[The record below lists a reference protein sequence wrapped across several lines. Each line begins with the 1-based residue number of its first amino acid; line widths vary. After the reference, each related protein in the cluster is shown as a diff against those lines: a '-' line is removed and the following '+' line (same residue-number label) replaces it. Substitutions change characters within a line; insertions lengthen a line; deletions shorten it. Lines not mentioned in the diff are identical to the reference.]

1 MDGLSVFDY
10 ETPIYRVL
18 LEPNVFMGIGL
29 TPFVIIALITVILM
43 FEVSMY
49 CVIAGVVL
57 VLIAKLL
64 CKKDPQLL
72 QILFDRLAVPDLWRA
87 D

>member
-1 MDGLSVFDY
+1 MNGLTVYDY
-10 ETPIYRVL
+10 ETPVYRVL
-18 LEPNVFMGIGL
+18 LEPNLFMGIGL
-29 TPFVIIALITVILM
+29 TPFVIISLITIILM

-49 CVIAGVVL
+49 CIIAGVVL
-57 VLIAKLL
+57 LLFAKLL

-72 QILFDRLAVPDLWRA
+72 QILFERILVPDRLRA